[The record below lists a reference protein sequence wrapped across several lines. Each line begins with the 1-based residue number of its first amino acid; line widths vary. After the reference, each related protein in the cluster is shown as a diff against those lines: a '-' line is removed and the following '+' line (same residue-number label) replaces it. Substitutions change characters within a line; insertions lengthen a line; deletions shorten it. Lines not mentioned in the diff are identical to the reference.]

1 MNKQNQK
8 KERIGINHSNLQ
20 TVKLFQVIIKR

>member
-8 KERIGINHSNLQ
+8 KEISRLLQ
-20 TVKLFQVIIKR
+20 EAVFENTGKVTLYFL